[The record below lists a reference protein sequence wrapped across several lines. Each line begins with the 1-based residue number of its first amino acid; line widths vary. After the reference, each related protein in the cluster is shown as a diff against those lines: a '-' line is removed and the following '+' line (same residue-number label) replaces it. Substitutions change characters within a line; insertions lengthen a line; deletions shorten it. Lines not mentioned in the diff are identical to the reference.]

1 MDKKPLSD
9 EIAEQQR
16 RTVLLVLTGPSGAGK
31 DTVIAELVRNNPQ
44 MGRVITTTTR
54 QMREGE
60 SEGSPYHFISREKFE
75 QLIAEDAFLE
85 WVEFRGELYGTQ
97 KQTFLDTMQSGND
110 VIWKIEMKGVK
121 NMKEKI
127 KKLAPRS
134 VFIFLTGLTVPVL
147 HDRVLKAEGVENID
161 KRWNEPLVVW
171 EMKQYRDCEYLV
183 INEDEKLDKAIAT
196 VQAIMEAKRCELLE

>member
-97 KQTFLDTMQSGND
+97 KQTFPDTMQSGND

-121 NMKEKI
+121 NM
-127 KKLAPRS
+127 
-134 VFIFLTGLTVPVL
+134 
-147 HDRVLKAEGVENID
+147 
-161 KRWNEPLVVW
+161 
-171 EMKQYRDCEYLV
+171 
-183 INEDEKLDKAIAT
+183 
-196 VQAIMEAKRCELLE
+196 